1 MARLLVMVVASIAL
15 ASLACG
21 FTNPPPTPTPS
32 PTEVPI
38 PSDAVIKE
46 LVIKGF
52 GQESAEIKVGTFVKW
67 TNEQQTLHTV
77 THTPTVG
84 GVPIAFDIS
93 LQRQDTFIYQFAEPG
108 TFRYVCLIHP
118 VQMIGTITVT
128 E

>member
-1 MARLLVMVVASIAL
+1 MVASISL

-38 PSDAVIKE
+38 PADAVIEE
-46 LVIKGF
+46 LVIAAF
-52 GQESAEIKVGTFVKW
+52 AQESRDIKVGTFVKW
-67 TNEQQTLHTV
+67 TNEQETLHTV

-84 GVPIAFDIS
+84 GVQVAFDIS
-93 LQRQDTFIYQFAEPG
+93 LQRQDTFIYHFTEPG

>member
-1 MARLLVMVVASIAL
+1 LTRLLLFVVASISL

-38 PSDAVIKE
+38 PADAVIE
-46 LVIKGF
+46 QLVIAGF
-52 GQESAEIKVGTFVKW
+52 AQESREIKVGTFVKW
-67 TNEQQTLHTV
+67 KNDQDTLHTV
-77 THTPTVG
+77 THTPTEG
-84 GVPIAFDIS
+84 GVPIAFGIS
-93 LQRQDTFIYQFAEPG
+93 LQRQDTFIYEFTEPG

>member
-1 MARLLVMVVASIAL
+1 MVASIAL

-38 PSDAVIKE
+38 PADAVLKQ
-46 LVIKGF
+46 LVIKRF
-52 GQESAEIKVGTFVKW
+52 AQQSAEIKVGTFVKW
-67 TNEQQTLHTV
+67 TNEQSTLHTV
-77 THTPTVG
+77 THTPTEL
-84 GVPIAFDIS
+84 GVEIAFDIS
-93 LQRQDTFIYQFAEPG
+93 LQDSDTFVYQFNEPG